1 MDEGKGAYALFLKK
15 SITVSTGE
23 SQTDVVV
30 EWAKTSWEIILGEG
44 DIVKSVTPT
53 SGGSN
58 TGEKQYTK
66 VRVSCGANST
76 MKSVHKPFTYSIKLM
91 KQLLICW

>member
-44 DIVKSVTPT
+44 DIVKASLLHQVAVIL
-53 SGGSN
+53 
-58 TGEKQYTK
+58 GEKTVHEGSCILWCEQYDEKAYTNH
-66 VRVSCGANST
+66 S
-76 MKSVHKPFTYSIKLM
+76 
-91 KQLLICW
+91 LIR